1 MFGFRRVIA
10 FGIFAVGVPASIQ
23 NLLNVTGMTVLNN
36 FTASYGADTVAAMGI
51 AQKINMVPLY
61 IAMGLGQGIMPLI
74 SYNYASGN
82 IERMKQTLLFS
93 LKIALSSMAV
103 ISALYYFG
111 ASALTAA
118 FMENPVIVGY
128 GTKFLQGLCLG
139 IPFLCMDF
147 LAVGVFQ
154 ACGLGKNAFIF
165 ALLRKIV
172 LEIPALIL
180 LNKLFP
186 LYGLAYAQLTAELIL
201 AIAAVIVLVRLFR
214 KLEKSRDATATT

>member
-1 MFGFRRVIA
+1 
-10 FGIFAVGVPASIQ
+10 
-23 NLLNVTGMTVLNN
+23 
-36 FTASYGADTVAAMGI
+36 
-51 AQKINMVPLY
+51 
-61 IAMGLGQGIMPLI
+61 MPLI

-186 LYGLAYAQLTAELIL
+186 LYGLSYAQLTAELIL

-214 KLEKSRDATATT
+214 KLEKNRDATAAT